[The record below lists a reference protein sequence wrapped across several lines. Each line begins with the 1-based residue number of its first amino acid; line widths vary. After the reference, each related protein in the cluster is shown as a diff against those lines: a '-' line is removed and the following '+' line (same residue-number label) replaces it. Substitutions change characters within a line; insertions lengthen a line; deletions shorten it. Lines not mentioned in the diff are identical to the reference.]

1 MSTQPH
7 IDAYSFGRIDID
19 GRTYTADVIIL
30 PGQVQA
36 DWWRDQGHVLK
47 PADLSA
53 VLEARP
59 QILVVGQGAF
69 GRMEVPA
76 ATLAWLQEAGVE
88 AVCGKTP
95 QAVEAYNERCK
106 HSQKVAAALHLTC

>member
-1 MSTQPH
+1 MLRQ
-7 IDAYSFGRIDID
+7 
-19 GRTYTADVIIL
+19 TYTADVIIL
-30 PGQVQA
+30 PEQVRA

-53 VLEARP
+53 VLEASP
-59 QILVVGQGAF
+59 HVLVVGQGAY

-76 ATLAWLQEAGVE
+76 ATLAWLQEAGIE

-95 QAVEAYNERCK
+95 QAVEAYGERCK
-106 HSQKVAAALHLTC
+106 GSRKIAAALHLTC